1 MLEPPNPIAALQAR
15 IERVRD
21 VLGLYAIEPLLEL
34 YEGEDD
40 PDDPDLPARR
50 LWIERLTRALCGLF
64 RTADRAF
71 GYWCDEDA
79 AMWQDGLLEAH
90 SRYREHL
97 ARLHGFKE
105 GAKDGYERGALDQLL
120 SENSPRAPGQMEIG
134 AARRAIMRRDRPSE
148 AEAWE
153 LALW

>member
-1 MLEPPNPIAALQAR
+1 MLEPPNPVAALQAR

-21 VLGLYAIEPLLEL
+21 VLGLYAAEPLLEL
-34 YEGEDD
+34 HEGGDD

-50 LWIERLTRALCGLF
+50 LWIERLTRALCQLF

-71 GYWCDEDA
+71 GCMVDEEQLI
-79 AMWQDGLLEAH
+79 WQDGLIETH
-90 SRYREHL
+90 YRYREHW
-97 ARLHGFKE
+97 ARIHGFKE

-120 SENSPRAPGQMEIG
+120 GENAPRAPGQMEIG
-134 AARRAIMRRDRPSE
+134 AARRAVMRLERPSE